1 MSEIAILDDARA
13 RLILRDIHAAA
24 IAAALPGP
32 AIRAHLPQQ
41 PRGRCVVVGAG
52 KASAAMAAA
61 LDTALLE
68 TWGPQVPVSGVVATR
83 YGHAVPVGRI
93 VVIEAGHPTPD
104 ANSIVA
110 AKRVM
115 AAVEGLGS
123 EDLVIAL
130 VSGGGSACMEW
141 PVEGMDLASLRALN
155 RALLTSGAAIAEMNT
170 VRRHLSR
177 IKGGR
182 LAELAAPARVVT
194 LLISDVP
201 GDDAAAIAS
210 GPTLTDATAPA
221 DALAI
226 IARYR
231 LPVPPA
237 ALVAMQSAPVVT
249 RGAGEHHIIAS
260 PHQALVA
267 AARKARSL
275 DLEPLILGDAI
286 EGEARELG
294 RLMAGIARS
303 ARSWGEPVRSPAVL
317 LSGGEATVTMAGSAG
332 AEAYGKG
339 GRNTEFALALAL
351 ALDGAQGVWALAA
364 DSDGIDGSE
373 DAAGAFTGPDTL
385 SRARARG
392 LDAAS
397 FLDRHDSYSFFAA
410 IGDLLI
416 TGPTLTNVNDIRII
430 LI

>member
-1 MSEIAILDDARA
+1 
-13 RLILRDIHAAA
+13 
-24 IAAALPGP
+24 
-32 AIRAHLPQQ
+32 
-41 PRGRCVVVGAG
+41 
-52 KASAAMAAA
+52 
-61 LDTALLE
+61 
-68 TWGPQVPVSGVVATR
+68 
-83 YGHAVPVGRI
+83 
-93 VVIEAGHPTPD
+93 
-104 ANSIVA
+104 
-110 AKRVM
+110 
-115 AAVEGLGS
+115 
-123 EDLVIAL
+123 
-130 VSGGGSACMEW
+130 
-141 PVEGMDLASLRALN
+141 
-155 RALLTSGAAIAEMNT
+155 MNT

>member
-286 EGEARELG
+286 EGEARDLG